1 VPTLSARSCTK
12 ERKREKSVCGAFLPE
27 SRVRYS
33 RRGSART
40 LSSVCREG
48 DGILVCLSIRQI
60 LTRRERHRQTSEV
73 RRITS
78 SDGSDFSRERD
89 EREMSD
95 DVAVNPGESISVS
108 LRERP
113 IARAFMKSYSR
124 LRYFV
129 RIDRPAVLLSSR
141 RRLITVGL
149 LNAEDDLMNA
159 S

>member
-1 VPTLSARSCTK
+1 MP
-12 ERKREKSVCGAFLPE
+12 
-27 SRVRYS
+27 
-33 RRGSART
+33 
-40 LSSVCREG
+40 
-48 DGILVCLSIRQI
+48 
-60 LTRRERHRQTSEV
+60 
-73 RRITS
+73 
-78 SDGSDFSRERD
+78 
-89 EREMSD
+89 D

-129 RIDRPAVLLSSR
+129 RIDRPVVPLSPR

-149 LNAEDDLMNA
+149 LNVENDRMNA